1 MTNFWDSR
9 HWWLHDKYSSS
20 IPHLR
25 LWLLTKIRNERW
37 HWNAYMYYMF
47 TMLLGCESHE
57 KLMTGKPGEEREVDV
72 IEHRCSAGTVLLRTE
87 AGLIFSRIFFSLF
100 ILYSP
105 PFIIQALSPVCA
117 TNLPN
122 KRKIKPADERKRWGV
137 TSLWISGSLHCDAAV
152 ITEVHYCK
160 KTLYFIQY
168 LHVVLY
174 CFICIR
180 SITSESS

>member
-1 MTNFWDSR
+1 MTLEC
-9 HWWLHDKYSSS
+9 LHVL
-20 IPHLR
+20 HVHHAFR
-25 LWLLTKIRNERW
+25 MW
-37 HWNAYMYYMF
+37 
-47 TMLLGCESHE
+47 ESWE
-57 KLMTGKPGEEREVDV
+57 INDRQARRGEGREVDV

-168 LHVVLY
+168 LHAVLY